1 MKSIFPFIQKI
12 HLRTCIYLIPIYV
25 AFCLSIYQ
33 SYCRS
38 MYLSPFL
45 SIPTWAASGLNFAGR
60 VRNSATV
67 FSVVSIHLAT
77 DSCNQGLHMHKYL
90 IREQLYNRHLPI
102 YSFSHTPPTNSL
114 ICMNSK
120 LIFWRVRNY
129 LLFLD
134 ASQFVRLWSKLRHA
148 NLNLDIHRL

>member
-25 AFCLSIYQ
+25 AFYLTIYQ

-38 MYLSPFL
+38 IYLSPYL

-90 IREQLYNRHLPI
+90 IREQLYNRHLP
-102 YSFSHTPPTNSL
+102 
-114 ICMNSK
+114 
-120 LIFWRVRNY
+120 
-129 LLFLD
+129 LL
-134 ASQFVRLWSKLRHA
+134 LRSYPSNEFTDLHELKVNILKGTQLPSVFGCLPIRSPLKQA
-148 NLNLDIHRL
+148 QTCELEPRYT